1 MQSKNRKTQK
11 WTTKRILLEILSRLG
26 EATLTVIDEGFL
38 NPKYPFTH
46 VSRELFGLNTPK
58 KYFKNIRK
66 AKEQRKVLFSATL
79 SRLKQEGFI
88 TSSGNTRNT
97 LWHLTSS
104 GANHVKQMNSDS
116 FLPAKDSTLRLVIFD
131 IPEKV
136 RGLRDRIRALLAI
149 SGYKLLQRSVW
160 IGERPL
166 REKIFKEI
174 TQHNIQQY
182 IHMFEI
188 KEKGS
193 IPENIFQ
200 E

>member
-1 MQSKNRKTQK
+1 MQSKNQETRK

-26 EATLTVIDEGFL
+26 EASLTVIDEGFL

-46 VSRELFGLNTPK
+46 ISRELFGLDTPEK
-58 KYFKNIRK
+58 DFKNIK
-66 AKEQRKVLFSATL
+66 KVKEQRKVLFSATL

-88 TSSGNTRNT
+88 ASSGNNRNT
-97 LWHLTSS
+97 LWRLTSS
-104 GANHVKQMNSDS
+104 GANHVKQINIDS
-116 FLPAKDSTLRLVIFD
+116 SLPAKDSKLRLVVFD
-131 IPEKV
+131 IPEKE
-136 RGLRDRIRALLAI
+136 RGLRDRIRTLLSI
-149 SGYKLLQRSVW
+149 SEYKPLQRSVW

-174 TQHNIQQY
+174 TQHNIQKY

-188 KEKGS
+188 KERGS
-193 IPENIFQ
+193 IPKNIFQ